1 MGKNRR
7 MIRLLASLILLTA
20 FSAHAQ
26 TWPDKPVRLIVP
38 FPPGGGTDILA
49 RLLGQKLGEAWGQ
62 PIVVENK
69 AGAGGTLGADAAAKS
84 TPDGYTILMVSASYS
99 VNPSLYRLT
108 FDPLKDLVP
117 VSLVASVPF
126 VLVSPPSL
134 PANSVK
140 ELIGLASSKPGAMN
154 FASSGNG
161 SAPHL
166 VGELFAMKTNTKLV
180 HVPFKGGAPALN
192 EVLAGRVEVYFST
205 ITQALGS
212 ISAGK
217 LKPLAVTSR
226 QRSGAIPQVPTL
238 EESGVRDF
246 DLVDWFAI
254 LAPAGTPQ
262 PIVTKISEEIGR
274 QVRGAEM
281 KARLAKE
288 GFDGIGS
295 TPAQLEARL
304 RHDMDE
310 YARVVRAAGVR
321 IE

>member
-1 MGKNRR
+1 
-7 MIRLLASLILLTA
+7 MIRLLASLLLLTA

-84 TPDGYTILMVSASYS
+84 PPDGYTILMVSASYS
-99 VNPSLYRLT
+99 VNPSLYRLP

-134 PANSVK
+134 PANNVK
-140 ELIGLASSKPGAMN
+140 ELVGLASSKPGAMN

-192 EVLAGRVEVYFST
+192 EVLGGRVEVYFST

-212 ISAGK
+212 INAGK

-274 QVRGAEM
+274 QVRGADM

-295 TPAQLEARL
+295 TPAQFEARL
-304 RHDMDE
+304 RHDMDQ
-310 YARVVRAAGVR
+310 YARVVKAAGVR